1 MYLSFTLINSDISF
15 LNHSFLSM
23 VIGMVSGAVKFFF
36 PIPRFFSSHL
46 PTSIYFS
53 PPSHAL
59 SPYPSLYL
67 SSFHFFFFNLYLSL
81 FILFSAFFF
90 LLFFLLSFSPFPWIF
105 LLFFLVFSSL
115 SLSLSSV
122 QNLFRIV
129 SDLFYSPIY
138 NYFFP
143 QPFRCV
149 VCLFPFH
156 SLFFSCFFIFIFSIF
171 Q

>member
-1 MYLSFTLINSDISF
+1 
-15 LNHSFLSM
+15 M

-81 FILFSAFFF
+81 FI
-90 LLFFLLSFSPFPWIF
+90 FFLLSFFFYSFCFPFLPSHEFFFFFFLFFPLFHFLF
-105 LLFFLVFSSL
+105 LLSKIFSELCQICSILLYTIISFLNPFVVLSAYFLFIHFSFLVF
-115 SLSLSSV
+115 
-122 QNLFRIV
+122 LF
-129 SDLFYSPIY
+129 LFSQ
-138 NYFFP
+138 FFNK
-143 QPFRCV
+143 
-149 VCLFPFH
+149 L
-156 SLFFSCFFIFIFSIF
+156 
-171 Q
+171 

>member
-1 MYLSFTLINSDISF
+1 
-15 LNHSFLSM
+15 M

-36 PIPRFFSSHL
+36 LFLDFFLLIYPLQYTSALPPMLFLLTHLSTSLPFIFFSS
-46 PTSIYFS
+46 TCIF
-53 PPSHAL
+53 
-59 SPYPSLYL
+59 LY
-67 SSFHFFFFNLYLSL
+67 SS
-81 FILFSAFFF
+81 
-90 LLFFLLSFSPFPWIF
+90 FFLLSFFFYSFCFPFLPSHEF
-105 LLFFLVFSSL
+105 FFFFLFFSSL

-156 SLFFSCFFIFIFSIF
+156 SLFFFSCFFIFIFSIF

>member
-1 MYLSFTLINSDISF
+1 
-15 LNHSFLSM
+15 M

-81 FILFSAFFF
+81 FI
-90 LLFFLLSFSPFPWIF
+90 FFLLSFFFYSFCFPFLPSHEF
-105 LLFFLVFSSL
+105 FFFFLFFSSL

-156 SLFFSCFFIFIFSIF
+156 SLFFFSCFFIFIFSIF